1 MLSREF
7 LIQRGYCC
15 GHGCLM
21 CPYEPKHIEGNT
33 KMKDIYKMKDSYGSA
48 KELDKQTLIVCALEM
63 ETQGQLE
70 NYDVLYTGVGKVNA
84 TLKLTRKFGKL
95 GSYIP
100 YDLVINY
107 GTAGSQHWEY
117 SKGDLVDCTRFIQR
131 DMDVSPLGFK
141 LGQTPF
147 EEDIPTI
154 IQSDSEFNPIGK
166 NVLCGSGDSFV
177 QDETIGDVVDME
189 AYALAKVC
197 KLYDVPFISF
207 KYISDDAN
215 GDASEDWEENVGKGI
230 VKFKEEILC
239 EL

>member
-33 KMKDIYKMKDSYGSA
+33 KMKDIYKMNDSYGSA

>member
-21 CPYEPKHIEGNT
+21 CPYEPKHTEGNT
-33 KMKDIYKMKDSYGSA
+33 KMKDIYKMNDSYGSA